1 MFHSLHDPRGSPR
14 PENWVARLEHSSLPP
29 RPSLWPTPPLG
40 PCPLPPSEIQLNPF
54 LRHRLFGRPPLLFD
68 LRMHPCI
75 VWLGELPALDGDD
88 EPWRIPFL
96 PDGAN
101 GAQPAT
107 HPPVSLLHISAL
119 ADDNFTRFPWP
130 FAVRPHHERLPVL
143 VMDVLNACVANFEE
157 FMRAEEVAALPE
169 ERRNQMYNAYWD
181 RVRRMWSGRIPG
193 DDDGL
198 RRIDY
203 LGDRVLFR
211 GLEPAPDGSGF
222 VLFVGP
228 P

>member
-1 MFHSLHDPRGSPR
+1 
-14 PENWVARLEHSSLPP
+14 
-29 RPSLWPTPPLG
+29 
-40 PCPLPPSEIQLNPF
+40 
-54 LRHRLFGRPPLLFD
+54 
-68 LRMHPCI
+68 MHPCI

-211 GLEPAPDGSGF
+211 GLESAPDGSGF
-222 VLFVGP
+222 VLVFLSVVQFDSQGGTALAGAP
-228 P
+228 HGHSNASSASILSSDLEILS